1 MSLKAMINNK
11 ESWDQFCDYL
21 DQEIAKYN
29 RSLETLT
36 DTVEI
41 YRARGSV
48 NALRKLKYMRDILN
62 GK

>member
-1 MSLKAMINNK
+1 MSLKTMINNK

-41 YRARGSV
+41 YRAQGSV

-62 GK
+62 G

>member
-21 DQEIAKYN
+21 DQEIAKHN

-41 YRARGSV
+41 YRAQGSV

>member
-41 YRARGSV
+41 YRAQGSV

>member
-41 YRARGSV
+41 YRAQGSV

-62 GK
+62 G